1 MAPKKETRQFKVGTI
16 GVARSSRAGV
26 IIGET
31 VAEGA
36 NALNAQFYKRAAED
50 ARERGIKS
58 VEQYSSSEITTLGE
72 DGLPTVFKAPRSLG
86 RIASK
91 AREQALL
98 NRFET
103 EIELELTDKAK
114 EFANKF
120 RRNPE
125 GYKKALSDY
134 TAEMINV
141 EGSSV
146 FKRFIN
152 QRGEALASDGYRRLV
167 AEAQNRHDKDM
178 SIHNLFQNQ
187 QAALGIQNALG
198 VGDVDLATKIEE
210 EIQTKNDV
218 DVAAGFILD
227 GERLGRSI
235 EREQAKARGTL
246 EFFFKYTDL
255 TRKDLQFLNV
265 AITTNNPSYISG
277 EKFENVRQLL
287 ENASDDATISAT
299 IKEFALPLI
308 KAADNREVFE
318 GTLQTLYLQQQ
329 QLNNSEIVQ
338 KSRDG
343 ANGSSASVSEA
354 IGKLFQ
360 DNEATNNTAI
370 NELNEGFNAELF
382 DAQINRFNVRAENF
396 ADSLGNAIVSNH
408 ANSLDDLN
416 RLQSYITDPTNE
428 KALDLLERNNPKLA
442 QYAQQFVRLD
452 QGLPQF
458 GFLGKL
464 SDKATSFK
472 DEQNFFQSKR
482 ELQNSIDIS
491 KQIKTLDFSNEEER
505 IKVQNSIKKTE
516 LDVTQRSS
524 LQDNFDFRFGKSKL
538 SGVYNNIN
546 SEVQLAS
553 IDHYAINGVERDSY
567 KEAYTLTNSEKKA
580 IDEAR
585 TLLGD
590 NAARVEAST
599 FASRTSDALTYE
611 KEVAARKKFF
621 VDILS
626 GPYDNTKENRDLAN
640 DIFSDVAVKLG
651 ANDLRDFIINSNFD
665 INGEEE
671 QKLLVMLRQ
680 SSVLPTDVLAV
691 FDGLANQG
699 GFVTGNFSAS
709 RVLNIYDAIKNKI
722 NLKQGQI
729 FNNAGLDK
737 ILDPDTAATLD
748 LLLAE
753 YRRLP
758 AMSIQETD
766 AALSNK
772 MKQISAISNEP
783 AFEKELLSKLEKNS
797 IEEYV
802 LENFSNE
809 VGVDRDL
816 LIMAS
821 SVIRSHYAQSKID
834 PENISFKAKNA
845 LTNFFDAR
853 LKKDDLV
860 KEVLTEK
867 TLHSL
872 DLTTQGNRDLFVSYI
887 RNELAANAIEYNEFG
902 EPEAEGIGFDMFGG
916 EFKTVNK
923 IDWKNE
929 EFYLRPLGKDTQT
942 KGQVYSVVNKDDEAY
957 QMFVQDGEG
966 NKVPT
971 AIYLGTREQ
980 PFLELVRKQEL
991 ALTTEAISEAQKT
1004 ETIDLISDKFPA
1016 GSPQRQV
1023 QINKFGNSIVDVFA
1037 KLEQSNPDLLQD
1049 FDDDDKLYFNNKSF
1063 SSEAQMAEV
1072 LYKIKGRIKEITD
1085 LKTDA
1090 LDVPEITNLGIAIN
1104 ETLSFI
1110 NNVKDPTDGN

>member
-1 MAPKKETRQFKVGTI
+1 MAPKRETRQFKVGPV

-26 IIGET
+26 IIGEA
-31 VAEGA
+31 VADGA
-36 NALNAQFYKRAAED
+36 NALNAEFYKRAAED

-58 VEQYSSSEITTLGE
+58 VEQYSSAEITTLGE
-72 DGLPTVFKAPRSLG
+72 DGLPTVFEAPRSLG

-120 RRNPE
+120 RRSPDA
-125 GYKKALSDY
+125 YKKALSDY

-146 FKRFIN
+146 FKRFID
-152 QRGEALASDGYRRLV
+152 QRGKALISDGYQRLV

-178 SIHNLFQNQ
+178 SIHNLFQNK

-198 VGDVDLATKIEE
+198 AGKPEIALQIEQQIE
-210 EIQTKNDV
+210 QKNDI
-218 DVAAGFILD
+218 DVAAGYILD
-227 GERLGRSI
+227 GERLGRGI

-246 EFFFKYTDL
+246 EFFFKSTDL
-255 TRKDLQFLNV
+255 TRKDLQELNI
-265 AITTNNPSYISG
+265 AITTNNPSYIPD

-318 GTLQTLYLQQQ
+318 NTLSTLQLQQQ
-329 QLNNSEIVQ
+329 QLNNSEIIQ
-338 KSRDG
+338 RSRDA
-343 ANGSSASVSEA
+343 ANASSASIAESIE
-354 IGKLFQ
+354 KLFQ
-360 DNEATNNTAI
+360 DNQTTNNTALD
-370 NELNEGFNAELF
+370 ELRENLSPELF
-382 DAQINRFNVRAENF
+382 EAQINRFNVRAENF

-416 RLQSYITDPTNE
+416 RLQSYIADPTNE

-491 KQIKTLDFSNEEER
+491 KQIKNLDFSNEEER
-505 IKVQNSIKKTE
+505 IKLQNSIKKTE

-546 SEVQLAS
+546 SEAQLAS

-567 KEAYTLTNSEKKA
+567 KEAYTLTDNEKKS

-585 TLLGD
+585 TLLGE

-621 VDILS
+621 VDILT

-640 DIFSDVAVKLG
+640 DIFNDVAVKLG

-699 GFVTGNFSAS
+699 GFVTGNFSPS
-709 RVLNIYDAIKNKI
+709 RVLNIYDAVKNKI
-722 NLKQGQI
+722 NLKTGQS
-729 FNNAGLDK
+729 FDNAGLDK

-753 YRRLP
+753 YRRMP
-758 AMSIQETD
+758 AMSIQATD
-766 AALSNK
+766 AAISNK

-783 AFEKELLSKLEKNS
+783 AFQKELLSKLEKES

-802 LENFSNE
+802 LEKHSNDI
-809 VGVDRDL
+809 GVDPDL
-816 LIMAS
+816 LTMAS
-821 SVIRSHYAQSKID
+821 SVVRSHYAQSKTD
-834 PENISFKAKNA
+834 PENIKFKPEVA
-845 LTNFFDAR
+845 LENFFDAR

-867 TLHSL
+867 TLYSL

-942 KGQVYSVVNKDDEAY
+942 KGQVYSIVNKDDEAY
-957 QMFVQDGEG
+957 QMFVEDGEG
-966 NKVPT
+966 NKVPR
-971 AIYLGTREQ
+971 AIYIGTREQ

-1004 ETIDLISDKFPA
+1004 ETIDIVSDKFPA

-1023 QINKFGNSIVDVFA
+1023 QINKFGNSVVEVFA
-1037 KLEQSNPDLLQD
+1037 KLEQSNPDIFAD

-1063 SSEAQMAEV
+1063 NNEAVMADI
-1072 LYKIKGRIKEITD
+1072 LYNIKGRIKEITD
-1085 LKTDA
+1085 SKTEA
-1090 LDVPEITNLGIAIN
+1090 LNISEITDLGIAIN
-1104 ETLSFI
+1104 EALSFI
-1110 NNVKDPTDGN
+1110 NNVKDPDGN